1 MARSVSLKTIKSM
14 HLRQSFIRV
23 NSKYNRVFD
32 RLARGTLMDRIQNNM
47 DRIVLTLFIVTLIGA
62 LRGGH

>member
-32 RLARGTLMDRIQNNM
+32 RFARGTLMDRIQNNM

>member
-32 RLARGTLMDRIQNNM
+32 RLSRRTFLDRIQNNM
-47 DRIVLTLFIVTLIGA
+47 DRIVFTLFVVALIWA

>member
-32 RLARGTLMDRIQNNM
+32 RFSRGTLMDRIQNNM